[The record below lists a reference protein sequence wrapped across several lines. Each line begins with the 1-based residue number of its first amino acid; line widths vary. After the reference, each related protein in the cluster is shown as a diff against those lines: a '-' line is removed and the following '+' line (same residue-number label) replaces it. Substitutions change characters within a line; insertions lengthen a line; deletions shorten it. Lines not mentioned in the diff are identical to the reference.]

1 MYMPRQVHI
10 IGPYNTGTNLLFNI
24 INQTECIDVIENKS
38 ITIKHQHK
46 PIGKHTLDIKTIENY
61 LDNPDNLLI
70 IMYKNVYNWLY
81 SIQKSPYDIKYT
93 KLYLPVKLDGKK
105 FPNMIELYNFYFI
118 NYMSILQRYPNAI
131 FLDYNKVIDNAN
143 SYNYIQAKLSKIGLS
158 MNSITKFNET
168 LMKPSKEHGKSV
180 KNVIEANNNYEYRQN
195 VVKEFLQDKPL
206 FHSSVKHIFIDFY
219 ENNKY
224 NENNIK

>member
-1 MYMPRQVHI
+1 
-10 IGPYNTGTNLLFNI
+10 
-24 INQTECIDVIENKS
+24 
-38 ITIKHQHK
+38 
-46 PIGKHTLDIKTIENY
+46 
-61 LDNPDNLLI
+61 
-70 IMYKNVYNWLY
+70 
-81 SIQKSPYDIKYT
+81 
-93 KLYLPVKLDGKK
+93 
-105 FPNMIELYNFYFI
+105 
-118 NYMSILQRYPNAI
+118 MSILQRYPNAI
-131 FLDYNKVIDNAN
+131 FLDYNKVIDKSN

-168 LMKPSKEHGKSV
+168 LMKPAKDHGKSV

>member
-1 MYMPRQVHI
+1 MPRQVHI

-24 INQTECIDVIENKS
+24 INNSECIDVIENKS
-38 ITIKHQHK
+38 ITIEHQHK
-46 PIGKHTLDIKTIENY
+46 PFGKHTLNIKIIENY

-93 KLYLPVKLDGKK
+93 KLYLPVILKK
-105 FPNMIELYNFYFI
+105 NIFPNMIELYNFYFI

-131 FLDYNKVIDNAN
+131 FLDYNKVIDKSN
-143 SYNYIQAKLSKIGLS
+143 SYNYIQSNLNKIGLS

-168 LMKPSKEHGKSV
+168 LMKPAKDHGKSV

-195 VVKEFLQDKPL
+195 IVKVFLTKKPN
-206 FHSSVKHIFIDFY
+206 FNHSVKPILIDFY
-219 ENNKY
+219 ENNEH
-224 NENNIK
+224 NENKL